1 MSIPILVFG
10 ASGTGKSYA
19 MRNFQR
25 GEVAVVNV
33 LGKPF
38 PFGEPL
44 ETAVT
49 RDITQIE
56 RAIMSDTAHPTI
68 VVDDFGYTITD
79 IYMRGTRG
87 AEKKSNPYEIYTDI
101 AGLVYDFINRI
112 NADGR
117 TDRIIF
123 LIMHDDTD
131 AAGNIIPAT
140 IGKLLNEKINLL
152 GMFALVMTSQT
163 DGEHYWLNVHRAPA
177 KTPPGMFDEPE
188 QPNDYAQIVEHI
200 REFYRLGME

>member
-49 RDITQIE
+49 RDIAQIE
-56 RAIMSDTAHPTI
+56 RAIMNDTAHPTI

-117 TDRIIF
+117 ADRIII
-123 LIMHDDTD
+123 LTMHDDTD
-131 AAGNIIPAT
+131 AAGNVIPAT

-152 GMFALVMTSQT
+152 GMFALVMTSHT
-163 DGEHYWLNVHRAPA
+163 DGERYWLDVHRAPA

-188 QPNDYAQIVEHI
+188 QPNDYAQIVEHV